1 MQGRQ
6 CILLRALPNDVIN
19 LIVGFVECGD
29 LLPLALTCKLL
40 HFRASLLAWRVGA
53 DPCIWVTRASA
64 NANRLN
70 WSVNTMHYEPNVKTL
85 TSIAFRSRG
94 REDVDFYKDTRR
106 KYALNEDES
115 TFRSVGASGCD
126 LMIRWMLMHF
136 RLDTRPVRCMM
147 TGMAHFDNVN
157 SLELVSR
164 LLSRRSIR
172 DYSVQLMRE
181 CVFAGSLQSLKYV
194 MHLVVESDGGI
205 TFTDD
210 EVRSLVSIAV
220 RAGRVDVLTHVHE
233 FFQEHVAPQWKEH
246 IFASCFPEH
255 DEMSAQWRENGWPKE
270 LFRAVNH
277 LDTFT
282 YLCEVMFESSPP
294 KREALRSAVEFRDL
308 DILAYIHNNYFPV
321 RTWGDDVWKLAMTS
335 PCEWMEVGSRLSLTN
350 AVYNMDKEALRFS
363 ATFARSVMDVYLRL
377 DFLECY
383 KNMPALREEKEGRCI
398 HVLRWMIDR
407 GMEVTTGLFE
417 TAAFHQSVRTL
428 EFLKDVSSP
437 PSVHTLLPEAS
448 RGVCTISHG
457 DAIFSTAPAIMI
469 PVRARL
475 FKEVA
480 TYLLQDEVGAKWDES
495 CMIHVA
501 TGMMQF
507 ADQYPNLSKT
517 LAHLLTWMRSEG
529 AMAEEGDA

>member
-1 MQGRQ
+1 
-6 CILLRALPNDVIN
+6 
-19 LIVGFVECGD
+19 
-29 LLPLALTCKLL
+29 
-40 HFRASLLAWRVGA
+40 
-53 DPCIWVTRASA
+53 
-64 NANRLN
+64 
-70 WSVNTMHYEPNVKTL
+70 
-85 TSIAFRSRG
+85 
-94 REDVDFYKDTRR
+94 
-106 KYALNEDES
+106 
-115 TFRSVGASGCD
+115 
-126 LMIRWMLMHF
+126 
-136 RLDTRPVRCMM
+136 
-147 TGMAHFDNVN
+147 
-157 SLELVSR
+157 
-164 LLSRRSIR
+164 
-172 DYSVQLMRE
+172 
-181 CVFAGSLQSLKYV
+181 
-194 MHLVVESDGGI
+194 
-205 TFTDD
+205 
-210 EVRSLVSIAV
+210 
-220 RAGRVDVLTHVHE
+220 
-233 FFQEHVAPQWKEH
+233 
-246 IFASCFPEH
+246 
-255 DEMSAQWRENGWPKE
+255 
-270 LFRAVNH
+270 
-277 LDTFT
+277 
-282 YLCEVMFESSPP
+282 
-294 KREALRSAVEFRDL
+294 
-308 DILAYIHNNYFPV
+308 
-321 RTWGDDVWKLAMTS
+321 
-335 PCEWMEVGSRLSLTN
+335 
-350 AVYNMDKEALRFS
+350 
-363 ATFARSVMDVYLRL
+363 MDVYLRL